1 MDNNELQLLTRIY
14 STYSDS
20 KEKFIDRNFATNRYY
35 LALCL
40 VLLLVSF
47 MVYAFTPLMLLML
60 PMSAIGLVV
69 SILWWLNL
77 DSYQFL
83 IKIKY
88 AKVLEKMEESFPSR
102 PFTEEFRA
110 FQEVKKDKK
119 AIVFADLQKGFAFLV
134 LLTFLVIFCI
144 FLAKAF
150 VAIDNGQTPSVP
162 HLNKLNLLKTL
173 HSKCGKRC

>member
-1 MDNNELQLLTRIY
+1 MDNNELQALTKIY
-14 STYSDS
+14 STYSDA

-40 VLLLVSF
+40 ILLLVSF
-47 MVYAFTPLMLLML
+47 IVYAFTPLMLLML

-69 SILWWLNL
+69 TILWWLNL

-88 AKVLEKMEESFPSR
+88 SKVLEKMEEQFPAK
-102 PFTEEFRA
+102 PFTEEFKA
-110 FQEVKKDKK
+110 FQEAKKDKK
-119 AIVFADLQKGFAFLV
+119 AIIFADLQKGFAFLV

-150 VAIDNGQTPSVP
+150 IAIDNAHTPPPAAPQIQSVEDIEE
-162 HLNKLNLLKTL
+162 
-173 HSKCGKRC
+173 